1 MAEPK
6 LPLIAR
12 KNIKENEEK
21 VNEIKEKIA
30 AVVEGA
36 AEVTVDVNYPA
47 FAAFVDKAGYQN
59 RVGEVTVWYL
69 EALSGM
75 IANTFKE
82 ETAKAAL
89 QGAWTTGV
97 IRLQSGTLK
106 KGEHKYS
113 SLDIDNGDLVITVY
127 NIGNVGDGFRDLLD
141 KLGDSSSGL
150 SLKNAQS
157 FKDKEESR
165 TEALQQIQEFVQLSC
180 DVTLDVDAPAF
191 SAKSDTAGYKDRVGE
206 VIQWYIDAIKE
217 NLKRPFKDDELARA
231 ALQAAWTTGVIRLE
245 FGTLKKNEYKY
256 VESNIRDGDL
266 VVTVYNIGNVGE
278 TLGDLL
284 PKLADPASGLP
295 LRAALNIKEKEE
307 QRDEFLK
314 QIQDAVGLATDVT
327 LDVDWSALEPTLK
340 KSGYGD
346 RMGEVVY
353 NWILGALAGNIV
365 RITKDEMTKEAVAE
379 AWTTGV
385 IRLEENKKI
394 SYHAVEFVN
403 GDLIIQY
410 KPENIASNVGSIGS
424 DIESKL

>member
-1 MAEPK
+1 
-6 LPLIAR
+6 
-12 KNIKENEEK
+12 
-21 VNEIKEKIA
+21 
-30 AVVEGA
+30 
-36 AEVTVDVNYPA
+36 
-47 FAAFVDKAGYQN
+47 
-59 RVGEVTVWYL
+59 
-69 EALSGM
+69 
-75 IANTFKE
+75 
-82 ETAKAAL
+82 
-89 QGAWTTGV
+89 V